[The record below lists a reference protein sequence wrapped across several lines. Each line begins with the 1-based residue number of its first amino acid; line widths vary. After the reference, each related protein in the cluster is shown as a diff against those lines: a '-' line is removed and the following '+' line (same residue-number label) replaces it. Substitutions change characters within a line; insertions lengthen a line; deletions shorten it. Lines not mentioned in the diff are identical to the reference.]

1 MTEQGIPPRRS
12 SRQPDLGRRGYNRL
26 PDADE
31 PLSDRPQSDESW
43 PEGTSDRTV
52 QDRPRSDR
60 PRADR
65 PRADRS
71 RADRSRADDPRADR
85 PRRAERADRPAG
97 WDQFGTFTDT
107 DTDSDLPPWAGP
119 AIQPVRP
126 ARPARPAGTRLRAQ
140 APAEDD
146 ERADPWEGDE
156 PPAWPEEE
164 IRPPEPEPAPQPRR
178 RRAGRR
184 AAAARLR
191 KSRRR
196 VVVWGTVAIVAC
208 VAAAGIAMIVLHKS
222 TPKLPY
228 VTSLLKGEF
237 TSVPDACK
245 ALSPGQLSQYL
256 PGTATTVQTQSGGTD
271 SQCSFT
277 VDQKP
282 DFLVLTVGAQSYQP
296 FAAATGNGSA
306 SQNALD
312 NFAEARALLAH
323 PPVTH
328 PAKVSALP
336 KATIS
341 PLGGIGQNGF
351 VAVQAGHTGGIAL
364 DLVTV
369 TVLERNVIIT
379 VSESAQESRGYGP
392 VGVSTLEGDAQA
404 AASAMLKQALA
415 EPTA

>member
-1 MTEQGIPPRRS
+1 LTEQGLPPPRS

-26 PDADE
+26 PDADYPPSDQPLSDGPLSDG
-31 PLSDRPQSDESW
+31 PLSDRPLS
-43 PEGTSDRTV
+43 
-52 QDRPRSDR
+52 DRPRSDR
-60 PRADR
+60 VRADR
-65 PRADRS
+65 
-71 RADRSRADDPRADR
+71 PRADR

-97 WDQFGTFTDT
+97 RDQFSTFSDT
-107 DTDSDLPPWAGP
+107 DADLPPWAGP
-119 AIQPVRP
+119 AVQPT
-126 ARPARPAGTRLRAQ
+126 RPARPAGTRLRAH
-140 APAEDD
+140 APAQEY
-146 ERADPWEGDE
+146 ERTEYADPWEGDE
-156 PPAWPEEE
+156 PPVWPEED
-164 IRPPEPEPAPQPRR
+164 IRPPEPEPPPPSRR

-237 TSVPDACK
+237 KSVPDACT
-245 ALSPGQLSQYL
+245 AVSPAVLSQYL
-256 PGTATTVQTQSGGTD
+256 PGVATTVQPQSGPTD
-271 SQCSFT
+271 SQCTFT
-277 VDQKP
+277 VDKKP

-296 FAAATGNGSA
+296 FAAASGNGSA

-312 NFAEARALLAH
+312 NLRTAQALLAK
-323 PPVTH
+323 PT
-328 PAKVSALP
+328 KGSALP

-341 PLGGIGQNGF
+341 PLNGIGQHGF
-351 VAVQAGHTGGIAL
+351 VAIQAGRTGGIAM

-369 TVLERNVIIT
+369 AVVDRNVIII

-392 VGVSTLEGDAQA
+392 VGPGTLEANGQA
-404 AASAMLKQALA
+404 IAGAVLRKALT